1 MRWIVT
7 GFGVLYAA
15 GWSFVEEL
23 LKDICRCAWP
33 FGFAQGVAEDGC
45 LNRMNVRLDADEGFI
60 DVSRNARILWIRA
73 FSCVLV
79 AVASDL
85 HWSYRFFG
93 RYSCIENGSR
103 PWTASAMQRTP
114 THYELLSV
122 ARDASPEQIKK
133 AYRKLAQKLHPDRN
147 PDPYASDMMGVV
159 NASHD
164 VLADPSRRAA
174 YDAQLAANE
183 HKARI
188 DAARRKQAHATR
200 GQAVHV
206 YAATSA
212 AATAAPSQAARSGP
226 APKSSSYASASPSR
240 DRRRRSAWRW
250 ALLFVVFCAGGAWMG
265 YDPGAGKSFVPSEPA
280 PVAQTWVKPAPE
292 TPAAPVEEPAASPAK
307 PVDAAA
313 SECGVAALDPMG
325 APWPD
330 KAGYVKDMPV
340 LKDNGWSQIT
350 VDNSAGES
358 AVYAKVTDAVGR
370 RAFRHAFVPAGAV
383 FTFAK
388 MDPGLYLLK
397 YKMMSTGC
405 AFASGRIL
413 LEETPMGSQIKSSA
427 YKLTLRKLQNRSVP
441 FARLKD
447 DQF

>member
-1 MRWIVT
+1 
-7 GFGVLYAA
+7 
-15 GWSFVEEL
+15 
-23 LKDICRCAWP
+23 
-33 FGFAQGVAEDGC
+33 
-45 LNRMNVRLDADEGFI
+45 MNVRLDGGEGFI

-73 FSCVLV
+73 FSCGLV
-79 AVASDL
+79 PVARHL
-85 HWSYRFFG
+85 HWSYGLFG

-164 VLADPSRRAA
+164 VLADPGRRAA
-174 YDAQLAANE
+174 YDAQLAADE

-188 DAARRKQAHATR
+188 EAQRRKQAHAAK

-212 AATAAPSQAARSGP
+212 AATVTPARAAQAGPAHKAAPSP
-226 APKSSSYASASPSR
+226 ASPSSGK
-240 DRRRRSAWRW
+240 RRRNAWRW
-250 ALLFVVFCAGGAWMG
+250 ALVFVVFCAGGAWMG
-265 YDPGAGKSFVPSEPA
+265 YEPEAGKAFVPTEPV
-280 PVAQTWVKPAPE
+280 PVAQTWAKPAPAE
-292 TPAAPVEEPAASPAK
+292 PVEEPVVSQAK
-307 PVDAAA
+307 PVEAAP
-313 SECGVAALDPMG
+313 SECEVPALDPMG
-325 APWPD
+325 APWSD
-330 KAGYVKDMPV
+330 KAGYVKDMPL

-383 FTFAK
+383 FSFAK

-397 YKMMSTGC
+397 
-405 AFASGRIL
+405 
-413 LEETPMGSQIKSSA
+413 
-427 YKLTLRKLQNRSVP
+427 
-441 FARLKD
+441 
-447 DQF
+447 